1 MSHRCNYL
9 RAFKLN
15 MLMLELTGQWCF
27 KTEFFYKLYK
37 HLLSLVLIINYLS
50 MVGSAVLNFQDKEVS
65 KNLYNVPSITTS
77 VVKNVMFRR
86 NFAKVREM
94 FTLLKM
100 QHEKARLEDQQI
112 VNREIAFSDVT
123 VKSCFYLVLAT
134 SFTLFLGPLMQEE
147 PALPLIIWL
156 PFDYRA
162 GSIVFGV
169 VYSLDCLFFLYY
181 AYTNVATDLFF
192 YISSIQ
198 IGAQCDI
205 VDNRLK
211 KVTEIETKMSEHGE
225 TPDNQMQEILV
236 ECVRYY
242 NTILDYT
249 KVLTDCYKE
258 ILMVQFVCSCISICI
273 TMYQL
278 SLTESVGEASY
289 LCFFMSAAIYE
300 IFLYCF
306 FGNRILEK
314 LSFGQSFPKCEKLY
328 YATFESNWYNASKE
342 FKQDLF
348 IFMNHLKQPIIIY
361 AWNIFPI
368 NYETFKAIMQK
379 SWSFFMAL
387 KNMNDMSE

>member
-1 MSHRCNYL
+1 M
-9 RAFKLN
+9 
-15 MLMLELTGQWCF
+15 
-27 KTEFFYKLYK
+27 
-37 HLLSLVLIINYLS
+37 NYLS

-86 NFAKVREM
+86 NFAKVQEM
-94 FTLLKM
+94 FTVLKM

-123 VKSCFYLVLAT
+123 VKSCFYLVLVM
-134 SFTLFLGPLMQEE
+134 SFTLFLAPLMQEE
-147 PALPLIIWL
+147 PTLPLIIWL

-169 VYSLDCLFFLYY
+169 VYSLDCLLFLYY
-181 AYTNVATDLFF
+181 AYTNVAADLFF

-242 NTILDYT
+242 NTILEYLRDFLIFKNCLNVFVFSYT
-249 KVLTDCYKE
+249 KILTDCYKE
-258 ILMVQFVCSCISICI
+258 ILMVQFVCSCISICV

-278 SLTESVGEASY
+278 SLVSRRA
-289 LCFFMSAAIYE
+289 
-300 IFLYCF
+300 
-306 FGNRILEK
+306 
-314 LSFGQSFPKCEKLY
+314 
-328 YATFESNWYNASKE
+328 
-342 FKQDLF
+342 
-348 IFMNHLKQPIIIY
+348 
-361 AWNIFPI
+361 
-368 NYETFKAIMQK
+368 
-379 SWSFFMAL
+379 
-387 KNMNDMSE
+387 

>member
-9 RAFKLN
+9 RAFRLN
-15 MLMLELTGQWCF
+15 MLMLKLTGQWCF

-37 HLLSLVLIINYLS
+37 HLLSLVLVMNYLS
-50 MVGSAVLNFQDKEVS
+50 MVGSALLNFQDKEVS

-94 FTLLKM
+94 FILLKM

-123 VKSCFYLVLAT
+123 VKSCFYLVLVM
-134 SFTLFLGPLMQEE
+134 SFTLFLAPLMQEE
-147 PALPLIIWL
+147 PTLPLIIWL

-169 VYSLDCLFFLYY
+169 VYSLDCLLFLYY
-181 AYTNVATDLFF
+181 SYTNVATDLFF

-249 KVLTDCYKE
+249 KILTDCYKE
-258 ILMVQFVCSCISICI
+258 ILMVQFVCSCISICV

-314 LSFGQSFPKCEKLY
+314 SGTLF
-328 YATFESNWYNASKE
+328 YATFESKWYDASE
-342 FKQDLF
+342 RFKRDLF
-348 IFMNHLKQPIIIY
+348 TFMGHLRNPIVFY
-361 AWNIFPI
+361 VWNIFPL
-368 NYETFKAIMQK
+368 NFETFKKIMQK
-379 SWSFFMAL
+379 SWSFFVTL
-387 KNMNDMSE
+387 RNTHDLHTR

>member
-9 RAFKLN
+9 RAFRLN
-15 MLMLELTGQWCF
+15 MLMLKLTGQWCF

-37 HLLSLVLIINYLS
+37 HLLSLVLIMNYLS

-86 NFAKVREM
+86 NFAKVQEM
-94 FTLLKM
+94 FTVLKM

-123 VKSCFYLVLAT
+123 VKSCFYLVLVM
-134 SFTLFLGPLMQEE
+134 SFTLFLAPLMQEE
-147 PALPLIIWL
+147 PTLPLIIWL

-169 VYSLDCLFFLYY
+169 VYSLDCLLFLYY
-181 AYTNVATDLFF
+181 AYTNVAADLFF

-211 KVTEIETKMSEHGE
+211 KVNEIETKMSEHGE

-242 NTILDYT
+242 NTILEYLRDFLIFKNCLNVFVFSYT
-249 KVLTDCYKE
+249 KILTDCYKE
-258 ILMVQFVCSCISICI
+258 ILMVQFVCSCISICV

-278 SLTESVGEASY
+278 SLVSRRA
-289 LCFFMSAAIYE
+289 
-300 IFLYCF
+300 
-306 FGNRILEK
+306 
-314 LSFGQSFPKCEKLY
+314 
-328 YATFESNWYNASKE
+328 
-342 FKQDLF
+342 
-348 IFMNHLKQPIIIY
+348 
-361 AWNIFPI
+361 
-368 NYETFKAIMQK
+368 
-379 SWSFFMAL
+379 
-387 KNMNDMSE
+387 